1 MSYVIEL
8 PNNSYKPITDTAWV
22 RARMCKLQKGCTRLA
37 AASDQV
43 YQLLAHG
50 RWFALGTPASP
61 TTKTGRNDI
70 AEILLKVALS
80 TINQSIKSLIDTEMA
95 WLIEWVKLLANTY
108 RLCGLL
114 ILGYIERTWLFQN
127 RVVRTKYD
135 IHVVYWLTPNELI
148 LSYIM
153 ARTGYMVMSALY

>member
-1 MSYVIEL
+1 
-8 PNNSYKPITDTAWV
+8 
-22 RARMCKLQKGCTRLA
+22 
-37 AASDQV
+37 
-43 YQLLAHG
+43 
-50 RWFALGTPASP
+50 
-61 TTKTGRNDI
+61 
-70 AEILLKVALS
+70 LLKVTLS

-95 WLIEWVKLLANTY
+95 WLIEWVRLLANTY